1 MTKVYVGGFKHTM
14 NEIELVKLFMPFG
27 QVSTIK
33 MVRDKKTRVS
43 KGFAFIEMLDRAAA
57 EEAVK
62 SLDGISIGEQRQLKA
77 SITEEETIVA
87 PKLQRTFSPNFRT
100 PSYTKVGKPGDE
112 VKNKR
117 PRRTS

>member
-1 MTKVYVGGFKHTM
+1 MTKVYVGGFKHSM
-14 NEIELVKLFMPFG
+14 DEMELVKLFMPFG

-33 MVRDKKTRVS
+33 IVRDKKTRIS

-57 EEAVK
+57 EEAAQ
-62 SLDGISIGEQRQLKA
+62 SLDGKQIGERKLKV
-77 SITEEETIVA
+77 SIQEEEGDDQPAISNLSRQDVPMA
-87 PKLQRTFSPNFRT
+87 K
-100 PSYTKVGKPGDE
+100 YVKVGRPGDP